1 MEERKGFT
9 PLGIDEDYYKV
20 STTSTIPV
28 YETPHLGLTQ
38 YTPNR
43 ITSWLNNYNEDMRK
57 IDKNSSSIASG
68 ILKILDDSAAEH
80 QRLQRE
86 IDNTNSVMAFNEKRI
101 DNVEDA
107 ILDLQGDIADA
118 RLYTDQEITRS
129 EAEMTKKLNDAMKAT
144 ASSIA
149 YVQHEVDRNNFVTS
163 TSIARMEQRLH
174 VAEDELVD
182 IRKDMGA
189 ETADVAALKNDMS
202 NVKTRLTDAEDDIAD
217 TMADVADLQTA
228 NTALGGRVA
237 SLEAT
242 EVVQNST
249 INSLNNQVASM
260 QNIGDDVNALK
271 QKSDLIAY
279 LTSTGNLGSGS
290 FQVQMTNR
298 DSNRAEIS
306 VAIQASTAIPDR
318 AKIIQPKITLLN
330 IAAWLSKIIT
340 SYGEKV
346 FYIIINFE
354 TPDTMNEKYIT
365 VLTSDETSPII
376 LMFSD
381 ELIGF
386 KTQIKMNI
394 RFTTNAK
401 GFATPVGVRIIGNYD
416 SNVKWSSD
424 MNAIIYEQ

>member
-1 MEERKGFT
+1 MGEESKGYI

-20 STTSTIPV
+20 STTSTIPI

-68 ILKILDDSAAEH
+68 IIKILDDSAAEH
-80 QRLQRE
+80 KRLQDE

-107 ILDLQGDIADA
+107 ILDLRGDIADA
-118 RLYTDQEITRS
+118 RLYTDQEVARS
-129 EAEMTKKLNDAMKAT
+129 EVEMTKKLNAAMAAT

-174 VAEDELVD
+174 VAEDELID
-182 IRKDMGA
+182 IRQDMGA

-202 NVKTRLTDAEDDIAD
+202 LVKARLTDAEDDIAD

-260 QNIGDDVNALK
+260 QNIGDDVNELK
-271 QKSDLIAY
+271 TKDNIKKMVSF
-279 LTSTGNLGSGS
+279 TGAGAPIRIKADAMN
-290 FQVQMTNR
+290 
-298 DSNRAEIS
+298 DP
-306 VAIQASTAIPDR
+306 IQID
-318 AKIIQPKITLLN
+318 
-330 IAAWLSKIIT
+330 W
-340 SYGEKV
+340 
-346 FYIIINFE
+346 
-354 TPDTMNEKYIT
+354 
-365 VLTSDETSPII
+365 ETSPLAINGASILQTDTSTII
-376 LMFSD
+376 IDHMDAAFAQRPGADSFEIEIMLMAPESGGKYIEPLFPSVGGALSIYLNAGTGNPTD
-381 ELIGF
+381 VTTKLYI
-386 KTQIKMNI
+386 TI
-394 RFTTNAK
+394 RTNAS
-401 GFATPVGVRIIGNYD
+401 GFAAPIPIDVSEGPFTNVNIIVRGAGYR
-416 SNVKWSSD
+416 V
-424 MNAIIYEQ
+424 